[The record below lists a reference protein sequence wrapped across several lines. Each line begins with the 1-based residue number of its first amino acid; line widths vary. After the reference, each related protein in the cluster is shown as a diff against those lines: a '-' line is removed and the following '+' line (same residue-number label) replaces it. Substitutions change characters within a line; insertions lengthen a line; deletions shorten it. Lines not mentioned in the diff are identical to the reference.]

1 MKDSK
6 AVAEPL
12 VLIVDD
18 EKGLLDLFSAMLR
31 PLGCRVLVAEGGA
44 QAIALLER
52 VTPDLLILDLAM
64 PQVSG
69 YDVLKFVREIP
80 RLDAM
85 RVMVLTATGPLGST
99 RSDDPRISRWV
110 TKPVA
115 AAEFRSLVQA
125 LLGER

>member
-1 MKDSK
+1 M
-6 AVAEPL
+6 AEPV

-44 QAIALLER
+44 QAIALLEQI
-52 VTPDLLILDLAM
+52 TPDLLILDLAM
-64 PQVSG
+64 PRVSG
-69 YDVLKFVREIP
+69 YDVLNFVRAVP

-85 RVMVLTATGPLGST
+85 RVMVLTATGPLGPT
-99 RSDDPRISRWV
+99 RADDPRIARWV

-125 LLGER
+125 LLSEQ

>member
-1 MKDSK
+1 M
-6 AVAEPL
+6 AEPQ

-31 PLGCRVLVAEGGA
+31 PLGCQVLVAEGGA

-64 PQVSG
+64 PQISG
-69 YDVLKFVREIP
+69 YDVLNFIKQTP
-80 RLDAM
+80 RLDRM
-85 RVMVLTATGPLGST
+85 RVMVLTATGPLRPT
-99 RSDDPRISRWV
+99 RADDPRISRWV

-115 AAEFRSLVQA
+115 AAEFRSIVQA
-125 LLGER
+125 LLSER